1 MFVSWKKPLDFETFL
16 INRKI
21 NYNIS
26 LINAK
31 ELEFF
36 SDLFHKTHNFS
47 LINDEIYNFR
57 LINTDNPLKDYT
69 IYQEYE
75 LTISKY
81 LINMD
86 EELRF
91 SQKFDLLLLFE
102 G

>member
-1 MFVSWKKPLDFETFL
+1 MKKRLDFETFL
-16 INRKI
+16 LNRKVS
-21 NYNIS
+21 YNIS

-36 SDLFHKTHNFS
+36 GDLFNKTHNFS

-57 LINTDNPLKDYT
+57 LINTDNLTENYI
-69 IYQEYE
+69 IYEEYE

-81 LINMD
+81 IINMD

-91 SQKFDLLLLFE
+91 FSKI
-102 G
+102 